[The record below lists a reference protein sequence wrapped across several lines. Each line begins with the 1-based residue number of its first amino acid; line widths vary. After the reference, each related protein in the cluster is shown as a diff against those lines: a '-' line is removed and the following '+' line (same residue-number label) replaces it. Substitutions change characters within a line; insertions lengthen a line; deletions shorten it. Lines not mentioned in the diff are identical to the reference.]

1 MIAYAL
7 MIALAAAP
15 RPGPDETPLSPE
27 LEERVLRVGKEI
39 RCATCQGL
47 SIADSPAPMARS
59 QLGMLREL
67 VQQGKSDDEIR
78 AYFVARYGDWA
89 LLAPP
94 ANGLNWLAWLGPAV
108 FLAAGV
114 VVIVRT
120 SFRRGETPSA
130 PKPTKAEASAAA
142 DVDSE
147 YLARVQKEL
156 GS

>member
-78 AYFVARYGDWA
+78 AYFVARYGEWA
-89 LLAPP
+89 LLEPP
-94 ANGLNWLAWLGPAV
+94 ATGMNWLAWLGPAL
-108 FLAAGV
+108 FLAAGM

-120 SFRRGETPSA
+120 TFRRGEAPRRSPPAVESA
-130 PKPTKAEASAAA
+130 EAA

-147 YLARVQKEL
+147 YLARVQREL